1 MTNRTLDEVAV
12 CIDQEGFDYC
22 FRDYSFFEDIEDAE
36 FHKLRKAYIIAADA
50 LEEYVNANSDL
61 EAFYEED

>member
-12 CIDQEGFDYC
+12 AMDQEGFDYC
-22 FRDYSFFEDIEDAE
+22 FRNYSYFEEVEDVE
-36 FHKLRKAYIIAADA
+36 FHKLRKAYIAAANA

-61 EAFYEED
+61 EAFYEEN